1 MNPRVLTRSALL
13 WLLYV
18 LLHLFVTRNLALF
31 DYAFCFIYVAA
42 ILVLPYEINLTALL
56 FIAFGTGVIVDSFDN
71 TLGMHAA
78 ATVLTAYIR
87 PTVLERLFSQKVSES
102 RINLS
107 LNELGLSG
115 FLSYVV
121 IMISIHHFAL
131 FFIEAS
137 SMTLFVSTLIKAL
150 CSIVFTT
157 FVFIILQLFVRS

>member
-18 LLHLFVTRNLALF
+18 LLHLFVTRNLVLF

-56 FIAFGTGVIVDSFDN
+56 FIAFATGVIVDSFDN

-78 ATVLTAYIR
+78 ATVLTAYVR
-87 PTVLERLFSQKVSES
+87 PVILGRLFSQKVSES

-115 FLSYVV
+115 FLSYAV
-121 IMISIHHFAL
+121 ILISIHHLAL

-137 SMTLFVSTLIKAL
+137 SMTLFVTTLIKVA

-157 FVFIILQLFVRS
+157 FAYLIFQLFIRS